1 MTELSPNDITITAI
15 RAQGAGG
22 QNVNKVSSAVHLRF
36 NLAGSAL
43 PEAHKQRL
51 MALRDHR
58 IHPDGTIIIKAQSY
72 RSFEANRLDALERL
86 QKLVD
91 SVARQP
97 VVRRATQPT
106 RGSRI
111 RRLESK
117 SKRGEIKAQRSK
129 VWD

>member
-1 MTELSPNDITITAI
+1 MTAILLDDVTITAI

-36 NLAGSAL
+36 NLLASAL

-58 IHPDGTIIIKAQSY
+58 IHPDGIIIIKAQSY

-86 QKLVD
+86 QRLVD

-97 VVRRATQPT
+97 IMRRPTQPT
-106 RGSRI
+106 KGSRI

-117 SKRGEIKAQRSK
+117 TRRGEVKAQRSK